1 MGSRNSIH
9 RSVLRGGGIS
19 AAKDVYTQHYL
30 RLLVTILVSF
40 FTTAILIY
48 PEKFLLGAYPFSYLG
63 RRTTPLGLP
72 NIYSRI
78 VFDTGMLLCA
88 YTMFLLARYHHRK
101 HPVPDSALYEFL
113 SYISA
118 LGFLFMIVPCDP
130 GRVRFLHSIGSGF
143 VVGSHFFMATI
154 RVVAVHVHLRS
165 WLTFILLSTL
175 ILAVVLYA
183 ILWFFKFPNHAL
195 FQKPAFVAII
205 YVELYGSHLSRFLG
219 EYHLTDATQSE
230 HQH

>member
-1 MGSRNSIH
+1 MSSRNSIR
-9 RSVLRGGGIS
+9 RSVVRGGGIA
-19 AAKDVYTQHYL
+19 AAKDMNTQHYL

-63 RRTTPLGLP
+63 RKITPLGLP

-88 YTMFLLARYHHRK
+88 YTMYLLARYYHRK
-101 HPVPDSALYEFL
+101 HPVPDSAVYEFL

-118 LGFLFMIVPCDP
+118 LGFLFMVVPCDP

-143 VVGSHFFMATI
+143 VVGSHFFLAAI
-154 RVVAVHVHLRS
+154 RVVAVHVHLRP
-165 WLTFILLSTL
+165 WLTFILLATL
-175 ILAVVLYA
+175 ILSVVLYA
-183 ILWFFKFPNHAL
+183 FLWFFKFPNHAL
-195 FQKPAFVAII
+195 SQKPAFFAII
-205 YVELYGSHLSRFLG
+205 YVELYGSHLSRFYG
-219 EYHLTDATQSE
+219 EQHVMHVTQSE
-230 HQH
+230 QLH